1 MEAARLPRPRPVAVR
16 GELALAGALV
26 GLAALAWVVSDGR
39 MDGMDMGPGSD
50 LGGLGFYIVTW
61 VVMMAA
67 MMFPSVLPV
76 VSIYRRLTRDR
87 AGSTSLLVA
96 GYLATWAAAGFVAYA
111 VFQLGKAVAGDALA
125 WDNAG
130 QEVAVGVLAGAAVYE
145 LTPLKN
151 ACLRRCRGPLSFFM
165 ESWRDGPSG
174 AFVMGLKHGAWCV
187 GCCWALMAALFALGV
202 MSLTWMALVAAL
214 IAVEKLL
221 PWRLLA
227 TWSVT
232 VVLLVLAVGVA
243 TSPADVP
250 ALTLPSDNMG
260 GSMDIGGRHESGVD
274 EGGMDKGGMK
284 DESNDMSHLER

>member
-1 MEAARLPRPRPVAVR
+1 MEAARLPRPRPVALR
-16 GELALAGALV
+16 GQLALAGSLV
-26 GLAALAWVVSDGR
+26 GLAVLAWVISAGR

-50 LGGLGFYIVTW
+50 LGGLGFYLVTW

-76 VSIYRRLTRDR
+76 VSIYRRLTRDK
-87 AGSTSLLVA
+87 AGATSFLVA
-96 GYLATWAAAGFVAYA
+96 GYLATWAAAGLVAYG
-111 VFQLGKAVAGDALA
+111 VFELGKAVASDTFA

-130 QEVAVGVLAGAAVYE
+130 RPVAAGVLVIAALYE

-165 ESWRDGPSG
+165 ESWRDGRGG

-214 IAVEKLL
+214 IAVEKLV
-221 PWRLLA
+221 PWRLVA
-227 TWSVT
+227 IGSVT
-232 VVLLVLAVGVA
+232 AVLLVLAVGVA
-243 TSPADVP
+243 VSPGDVP
-250 ALTLPSDNMG
+250 GLTVPSDMSSGSGMHMG
-260 GSMDIGGRHESGVD
+260 GMHKDAGMHHDSM
-274 EGGMDKGGMK
+274 K
-284 DESNDMSHLER
+284 MSR